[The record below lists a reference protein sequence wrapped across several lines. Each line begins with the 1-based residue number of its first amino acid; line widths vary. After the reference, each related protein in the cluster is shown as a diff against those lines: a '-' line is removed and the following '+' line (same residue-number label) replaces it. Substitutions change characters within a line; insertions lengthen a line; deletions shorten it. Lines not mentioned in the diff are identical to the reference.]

1 MADTPQ
7 FKYTIHVSFVLSDK
21 LPAPPKI
28 PVKHISDIDELKSL
42 GFALCERAATID
54 DDQGTYAKAVAKDVK
69 DNVIKMPKQIV
80 NLMYYSSRPVDRT
93 WTDATGD
100 IWLHPVTDKN
110 EVCVAYD
117 GKVYWQLGLEVI
129 CEAA

>member
-7 FKYTIHVSFVLSDK
+7 FKYTIHVSFVLSTD
-21 LPAPPKI
+21 LPEPPDI
-28 PVKHISDIDELKSL
+28 TVKVLDDINELMNL
-42 GFALCERAATID
+42 GYALVERMKTID

-69 DNVIKMPKQIV
+69 DNLIKAPTQIV
-80 NLMYYSSRPVDRT
+80 NLKYYSSRPVDRT
-93 WTDATGD
+93 WAEATGD
-100 IWLHPVTDKN
+100 IWLHPVTGKD